1 MKKSALAI
9 LMAFLSL
16 AAKAQNPSINED
28 GKKIEKEKGE
38 QKENFF
44 FMDFHKSTSVH

>member
-16 AAKAQNPSINED
+16 TAKDQNPSINED
-28 GKKIEKEKGE
+28 GKK
-38 QKENFF
+38 
-44 FMDFHKSTSVH
+44 